1 LGKSAI
7 TLGAIKILKKK
18 KLLSKVLIIAPLRV
32 AHNVWPGEIKKWADF
47 SGLTIEVLHGN
58 DKNKALERNADI
70 YVINPEGL
78 DWLLKTTKTKSVNGK
93 KTSVSVDIKAFKKLG
108 FDTLVIDE
116 LTRFKNQNAI
126 SFKALAQVHKTFGR
140 RWGLTGSPAANG
152 LLGLFG
158 QAYILDEGNA
168 LGKFVTHYRSKYF
181 DTVDNEGFVYAP
193 KPGAPD
199 LIYERLSPLVL
210 RMAAEDYLDL
220 PQLVYNTIKLEMPS
234 KSRQHYDLME
244 EDLFMAIDD
253 KAIVASNAAV
263 ASGKLRQI
271 VGGAIYEDAELT
283 AEGFKVG
290 GRRDFIDLHTT
301 KLDALGELVEEL
313 QGDPLLVAYDFG
325 HELIRLRKRFPNAV
339 FAADVPINKFKDL
352 EDSWNRGEIPL
363 LFGHPQSIGHGLNFQ
378 QAGNN
383 VAWFSMTWNFE
394 LEEQFIARILR
405 QGNKH
410 KKVFVHRF
418 IMVDTIDELM
428 AYSLKA
434 KAKGQGALFKA
445 LQDLAAKRKKRK

>member
-1 LGKSAI
+1 
-7 TLGAIKILKKK
+7 
-18 KLLSKVLIIAPLRV
+18 
-32 AHNVWPGEIKKWADF
+32 
-47 SGLTIEVLHGN
+47 
-58 DKNKALERNADI
+58 
-70 YVINPEGL
+70 
-78 DWLLKTTKTKSVNGK
+78 
-93 KTSVSVDIKAFKKLG
+93 
-108 FDTLVIDE
+108 
-116 LTRFKNQNAI
+116 
-126 SFKALAQVHKTFGR
+126 
-140 RWGLTGSPAANG
+140 
-152 LLGLFG
+152 
-158 QAYILDEGNA
+158 
-168 LGKFVTHYRSKYF
+168 
-181 DTVDNEGFVYAP
+181 
-193 KPGAPD
+193 
-199 LIYERLSPLVL
+199 
-210 RMAAEDYLDL
+210 MAAEDYLDL